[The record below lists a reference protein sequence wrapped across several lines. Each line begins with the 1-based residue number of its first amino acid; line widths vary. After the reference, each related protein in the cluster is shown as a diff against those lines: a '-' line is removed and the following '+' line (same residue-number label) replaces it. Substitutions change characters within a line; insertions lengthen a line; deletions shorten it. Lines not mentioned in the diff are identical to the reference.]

1 MKVIVDQSKCVS
13 SGNCVLNDP
22 EVFDQDDDAGVV
34 VLLQEH
40 PSAEHADAV
49 HAAAMA
55 CPGRAITVAD

>member
-1 MKVIVDQSKCVS
+1 MKVTVDTNKCVS

-22 EVFDQDDDAGVV
+22 EVFDQDDEAGVV

-40 PSAEHADAV
+40 PSAEHAAAV

-55 CPGRAITVAD
+55 CPGRAISVED